1 MQNNTIRSLS
11 LLAVVVGTLAL
22 QGCSVFRDFKTPRFT
37 CGLPNGTGCKP
48 VSEVYKLSVAG
59 RLKASSTTGK
69 ANTDSSSTGTADA
82 GAGKAS
88 AKPVATVV
96 PTDPVLS
103 QPRQLRLWLGRWE
116 DRDGD
121 LHDETY
127 LYLRLDNG
135 QWLLP

>member
-1 MQNNTIRSLS
+1 MHNNTTRHLTWAMLLLGSLS
-11 LLAVVVGTLAL
+11 L
-22 QGCSVFRDFKTPRFT
+22 QGCSVLSDFKTPRFT
-37 CGLPNGTGCKP
+37 CGLPEGTGCKP

-59 RLKASSTTGK
+59 RLKAALTQGK
-69 ANTDSSSTGTADA
+69 GSTGTAVA
-82 GAGKAS
+82 SKA
-88 AKPVATVV
+88 ADKPGATVV
-96 PTDPVLS
+96 PSEPVLS
-103 QPRQLRLWLGRWE
+103 QPRQIRAWLGRWE